1 MTNLA
6 VRNRMTVLVGSFFLL
21 LGGLFSA
28 MSMPQES
35 FPEVKIPLIFVNT
48 VYPGASPEDIEDVV
62 TQKIED
68 KLEGMDGVKKIS
80 SQSMDGVSS
89 IQVEF
94 QPNVL
99 VEDALRRVKD
109 KVDQAK
115 ADLPKDAEDP
125 LVQELNFSNIPVF
138 IISLSAD
145 YDLDRLEPLAED
157 LKDKLKTVNGTLDV
171 KITGKQEKEVAIDC
185 DPIQLKAREVTMD
198 DVVKAINSQHAN
210 IPGGVLRNG
219 QNRFSVQLTGEIEN
233 TNDFADLVVKVV
245 DNQPVFVRDVAKVA
259 FQYSRDRSTIA
270 RLDGKPS
277 LALSVTKRTG
287 ENLIRIVDDS
297 KKIVEEDS
305 KKWPVGTH
313 VDFTMDQSKDIR
325 HMVNELINHI
335 IMGVILV
342 VLSLTF
348 FLGFRNSFF
357 ISLAIP
363 LSMTAG
369 FLVLSSMSITLNM
382 VVLFSLVLALG
393 MLVDDGIVVVEN
405 IYRHYNMGK
414 SRVQAAI
421 EGTKEVAIP
430 VTTATITTVGAFAP
444 IMWMPGIMGQI
455 MKYLPITVA
464 TTLFASLLVAFIVNP
479 VFASLFMTRKD
490 HEKGEEGTFFEKFK
504 NFYGHILAWI
514 VDRPIKGFLIVV
526 VVCNVFFFGSFFA
539 YGATG
544 LGAIFFPESEPKV
557 VAATIEGPVGQEL
570 KLSDSALRVVEA
582 KALTIP
588 KDKADLQSISSV
600 VGKGKDDMK
609 MGGGNSEPHKAYL
622 DFAFS
627 DFENRRI
634 SSWETMKWLEDSLSG
649 LLPGWK
655 VNIKKQADGPP
666 VGKPVSFEIS
676 GESFEII
683 APVVEKLKDS
693 LKKIPELANVGSDF
707 DAEQPS
713 IEVNVDRE
721 QAKLFGISNSEVS
734 RAVRGALHGVE
745 AGKFRE
751 HGDEYDIMV
760 RLNPETR
767 EAMEGLNQVVISH
780 EGKHIPL
787 TSVATFE
794 QGSNLNMVNHLNG
807 ERTVQV
813 WAEMA
818 PGATNEQAAKDA
830 AMAKVQK
837 IEVPEGYTIGA
848 GSSDRDRQ
856 ESSEFLMKALVI
868 AMVAVFFTMVMQ
880 FNSLFQ
886 PFLVLGGILLAFGG
900 VFWGMVI
907 MQSQFVIIMTGI
919 GIVALAGVV
928 AKNGIVLID
937 FINHLRQKGL
947 SLRDAVVEG
956 GKTRMRPVVLTAIT
970 AMIGLIP
977 MATGMGWDFMHMT
990 PIAKSESS
998 AFWAPMAWAIFWGLL
1013 FNTLLV
1019 LIVVPVTY
1027 AAWYRSVHWFN
1038 EKMAKIFGKRKLLDD
1053 DEDDVTTINL
1063 KK

>member
-21 LGGLFSA
+21 LGGLFA
-28 MSMPQES
+28 GMSMPQES

-48 VYPGASPEDIEDVV
+48 VYPGASPEDIENVV

-80 SQSMDGVSS
+80 SQSMDGVSA

-94 QPNVL
+94 QPTVK

-109 KVDQAK
+109 KVDQSK

-125 LVQELNFSNIPVF
+125 LVQELNFSSIPVF
-138 IISLSAD
+138 VTSLSAD
-145 YDLDRLEPLAED
+145 YELDRLEPMAEE
-157 LKDKLKTVNGTLDV
+157 LKDKLKTVNGVLDV

-185 DPIQLKAREVTMD
+185 DPVKLKSREVTMD
-198 DVVKAINSQHAN
+198 DVVKAINTQHAN

-219 QNRFSVQLTGEIEN
+219 QNRFSVQLTGELDHYE
-233 TNDFADLVVKVV
+233 DFADLVVKVV
-245 DNQPVFVRDVAKVA
+245 DGAPVYVRDVATVG

-277 LALSVTKRTG
+277 LAITVTKRTG
-287 ENLIRIVDDS
+287 ENLIRIVDDT
-297 KKIVEEDS
+297 KKIIEEES

-313 VDFTMDQSKDIR
+313 VDYTMDQSKDIR

-363 LSMTAG
+363 LSMMAG
-369 FLVLSSMSITLNM
+369 FLVLNSMNVTLNM

-430 VTTATITTVGAFAP
+430 VTTATLTTVGAFAP
-444 IMWMPGIMGQI
+444 IVGMPGIMGQV

-464 TTLFASLLVAFIVNP
+464 VTLFASLIVAFVVNP

-490 HEKGEEGTFFEKFK
+490 HEKGEEGTFFEHVKHH
-504 NFYGHILAWI
+504 YGRLLTWI
-514 VDRPIKGFLIVV
+514 VDRPVKGFLLVSAI
-526 VVCNVFFFGSFFA
+526 CTVFFFGSFFA

-570 KLSDSALRVVEA
+570 NLSDSAIKILEQ
-582 KALTIP
+582 KALNIP
-588 KDKADLQSISSV
+588 KDQADLQSVSTV

-609 MGGGNSEPHKAYL
+609 MGGGQSEAHKAYL

-627 DFENRRI
+627 DFEDRKV
-634 SSWETMKWLEDSLSG
+634 SSWTTMRWLEDSLPVQ
-649 LLPGWK
+649 LPGWK
-655 VNIKKQADGPP
+655 VNVKKQQNGPP

-676 GESFEII
+676 GESFDVLGPI
-683 APVVEKLKDS
+683 VEKVKDS
-693 LKKIPELANVGSDF
+693 LKTIAELTNVGSDF

-713 IEVNVDRE
+713 IEVHVNRE
-721 QAKLFGISNSEVS
+721 QCKLLGISTSEVA

-760 RLNPETR
+760 RLKPETR
-767 EAMEGLNQVVISH
+767 EKIEGLEQVIIAH
-780 EGKHIPL
+780 EGKFIPL
-787 TSVATFE
+787 TSVATIS
-794 QGSNLNMVNHLNG
+794 QSANLNMVNHLNG
-807 ERTVQV
+807 QRTVQV

-818 PGATNEQAAKDA
+818 PGFTNEQAAKDKA
-830 AMAKVQK
+830 AAKIK
-837 IEVPEGYTIGA
+837 GIELPESYTLGE
-848 GSSDRDRQ
+848 GSSNRDRQ
-856 ESSEFLMKALVI
+856 ESSAFIMKALVI

-880 FNSLFQ
+880 FNSIFQ

-947 SLRDAVVEG
+947 NLRDAVIEG

-970 AMIGLIP
+970 AMIGLLP
-977 MATGMGWDFMHMT
+977 MATGMGWDFVHMV
-990 PIAKSESS
+990 PIVKSESS
-998 AFWAPMAWAIFWGLL
+998 SFWSPMAWAIFWGLL

-1019 LIVVPVTY
+1019 LVVVPVSY
-1027 AAWYRSVHWFN
+1027 AAWYRFTHWLSN
-1038 EKMAKIFGKRKLLDD
+1038 KFGRM
-1053 DEDDVTTINL
+1053 L
-1063 KK
+1063 KKQPKPEDEKDFEIPPQEH